1 MYNNLNLYR
10 DIFLTN
16 NKNKMPTD
24 NKIHPKFLLEP
35 KLLKK
40 IFLSSWMREQRKKV
54 VEFRE

>member
-35 KLLKK
+35 KLLKN
-40 IFLSSWMREQRKKV
+40 FYHLGCESREKKL
-54 VEFRE
+54 